1 MEGGSEL
8 VVRRINAGTKYR
20 DFYSWPN
27 EELDEMEST
36 LAIQQY
42 IQQKI
47 RCDFT
52 DIEGILELPMK
63 VDVNV
68 WNYEHL
74 RQFCMQLNELCV
86 MLQPVCNAE
95 TCSQMTATAS
105 WIFLCAVHKEPKE
118 CCAIDYI
125 RHTLDGAAS
134 ILNSNKYFP
143 SRVNIKDSSVN
154 KLPSTCRRVYRIFSH
169 AYFHHK
175 TIYDDFEGRTMLCHR
190 FDRWVKKFDLI
201 TPDLLIVPL
210 DDNSDNLSDNSDGDG
225 YSTLINNSVIEA
237 PNYKEEEADEG
248 QYATVSE
255 HSPQPNSTVEP
266 DIDVEDED
274 SDEDEDTTIRE

>member
-8 VVRRINAGTKYR
+8 VVRRINAGTKFR
-20 DFYSWPN
+20 DFYSWPD

-36 LAIQQY
+36 LAIQQF

-47 RCDFT
+47 RRDFT

-74 RQFCMQLNELCV
+74 RQFCMQLKR
-86 MLQPVCNAE
+86 
-95 TCSQMTATAS
+95 T
-105 WIFLCAVHKEPKE
+105 VHKEPKE

-237 PNYKEEEADEG
+237 PNFKDDDG

-255 HSPQPNSTVEP
+255 HSPQPNSVVEP
-266 DIDVEDED
+266 DVEVEDQD
-274 SDEDEDTTIRE
+274 SDEDDETTIRE